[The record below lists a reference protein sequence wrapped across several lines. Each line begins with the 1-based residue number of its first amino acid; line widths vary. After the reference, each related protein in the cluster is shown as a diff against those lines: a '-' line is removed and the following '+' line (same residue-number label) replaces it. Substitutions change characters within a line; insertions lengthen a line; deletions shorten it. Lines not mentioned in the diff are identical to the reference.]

1 MKVFKNLSITALAM
15 LLTLPVI
22 SMHHEEGAKDPMM
35 KNMMTAKKWIEAGQI
50 ISFKEYISP
59 LLDKFP

>member
-22 SMHHEEGAKDPMM
+22 SMHHEEGAKAPMM
-35 KNMMTAKKWIEAGQI
+35 KNMMTAKKWV
-50 ISFKEYISP
+50 
-59 LLDKFP
+59 